1 MFGFNKRRYNF
12 DVEEGLAKTPARWT
26 KYLASKHRVGR
37 LRKITKKLNTQLGDG
52 EGDIGTKLG
61 TELFGTL
68 YEKECR
74 DSQTPTGFGKNA
86 FDMIEGMTEYDEL
99 KVLCEDDADLSG
111 IATRKFLEDAKDT
124 LKELYEAQQQADER
138 SNDGGQ
144 NKPDGGEGNGDQD
157 KPDGDGEGQGPAQ
170 IPEEILQHLRGLL
183 RGSMQKAL
191 KDTEEADG
199 MLRGIGAS
207 KETADPENGDRTRYV
222 DQMMNDT
229 QLQRVLA
236 TAGRIK
242 MAPQAKK
249 AQKVEDAQEEAYD
262 VQESNDISAMLPTE
276 LVDLAMAETELLFFK
291 RFAEE
296 KLLTVK
302 RRGTREI
309 GRGPAVICLDES
321 SSMSGVY
328 SEVARA
334 FCVAMVQSMMNDK
347 RDCVVI
353 CYNGWVTAC
362 YKFSKMLATTGKF
375 GQQAPAVYAEA
386 IIDLASR
393 CPTGGTDFDQAI
405 KEALLWV
412 NSIDNSDIVFITD
425 GHDYLDPKY
434 VAELDVAKAKG
445 LRVHGVEIGSIDV
458 DPSTSP
464 RHSWQTDCT
473 YVNASVDSTGQWA
486 GVVGATK

>member
-1 MFGFNKRRYNF
+1 MFG
-12 DVEEGLAKTPARWT
+12 
-26 KYLASKHRVGR
+26 S
-37 LRKITKKLNTQLGDG
+37 
-52 EGDIGTKLG
+52 
-61 TELFGTL
+61 L
-68 YEKECR
+68 YEEQCR
-74 DSQTPTGFGKNA
+74 DSQSPTGFGKNA

-138 SNDGGQ
+138 GNNGGQ
-144 NKPDGGEGNGDQD
+144 NNPDGGNGNGEPQSG
-157 KPDGDGEGQGPAQ
+157 DGDGEEQGPAQ
-170 IPEEILQHLRGLL
+170 IPDDQLQQLRSQL

-191 KDTEEADG
+191 EDTENADN

-207 KETADPENGDRTRYV
+207 KDTADPERGERTRYV

-236 TAGRIK
+236 QAGRIK

-276 LVDLAMAETELLFFK
+276 MVDLAMDETEVLFFK

-309 GRGPAVICLDES
+309 GRGPAIICLDES
-321 SSMSGVY
+321 SSMGGHY

-334 FCVAMVQSMMNDK
+334 FCVAMVQGMMKEK
-347 RDCVVI
+347 RDCVVV
-353 CYNGWVTAC
+353 CYNGWVTKV
-362 YKFSKMLATTGKF
+362 YKFAKMSAMTGKF
-375 GQQAPAVYAEA
+375 GQQVPSVYAEA
-386 IIDLASR
+386 IIDLDRRRPS
-393 CPTGGTDFDQAI
+393 GGTDFDQAI
-405 KEALLWV
+405 KEALKWV
-412 NSIDNSDIVFITD
+412 NEIDNSDIVFITD
-425 GHDYLDPKY
+425 GHDYLDSTLIG
-434 VAELDVAKAKG
+434 ELDVAKAQG
-445 LRVHGVEIGSIDV
+445 LRVHGVEIGSSDV

-473 YVNASVDSTGQWA
+473 YINASADSTGQWA
-486 GVVGATK
+486 SVVGATKSA